1 MTKVTGSVRI
11 WHAEQGWGVFDS
23 SETPGGCWADANE
36 VMSMEQPLDLRPGS
50 PVRFAW
56 VDIGPV
62 LIEGFHYRAHS
73 FYPIDETLDLDDEDY
88 ELLDLEDAVILD
100 NDDEP
105 PTSAEDFVRDSE
117 VGVHQ
122 GAVPQRISRIEL
134 NTGADRSPV
143 VGDDRWLQNEPLT
156 GEFEA
161 LNDNAA
167 APQLVHHNPELV
179 AMIIAMSEADQR
191 RVARWCVNKAYER
204 SGLADLAWV
213 APALSA
219 FNRGDLNMP
228 APFHDLTDASAR
240 WATEGYPSS
249 DLYRGEI
256 RPLSELRSPFD
267 NDQGSLAYSA
277 LPALFRARQ
286 SDALAAVISALSD
299 ASHTFGPA
307 VDELHNALMRE
318 FRKPR
323 TLPNES
329 D

>member
-1 MTKVTGSVRI
+1 MSKVTGSVRV
-11 WHAEQGWGVFDS
+11 WYAEQGWGVFDS
-23 SETPGGCWADANE
+23 AETPGGCWADAKE
-36 VMSMEQPLDLRPGS
+36 VMPMEQPLDLYPGS

-56 VDIGPV
+56 MDISPL
-62 LIEGFHYRAHS
+62 LIEGFRYRAHS
-73 FYPIDETLDLDDEDY
+73 FYPIDESLELDDEDY
-88 ELLDLEDAVILD
+88 ELLDLEDAVIL
-100 NDDEP
+100 DDEP

-143 VGDDRWLQNEPLT
+143 IDDDPWRQNGPLT
-156 GEFEA
+156 GDFEA

-167 APQLVHHNPELV
+167 APQLVRHNPELV
-179 AMIIAMSEADQR
+179 ALIIAMNETDQR

-204 SGLADLAWV
+204 SGLAVLDWV

-228 APFHDLTDASAR
+228 APFQDLTDASAR
-240 WATEGYPSS
+240 WSAEGYPSS

-277 LPALFRARQ
+277 LPALFRAQQ
-286 SDALAAVISALSD
+286 SDALAAAIGALSD

-318 FRKPR
+318 FRKP
-323 TLPNES
+323 
-329 D
+329 